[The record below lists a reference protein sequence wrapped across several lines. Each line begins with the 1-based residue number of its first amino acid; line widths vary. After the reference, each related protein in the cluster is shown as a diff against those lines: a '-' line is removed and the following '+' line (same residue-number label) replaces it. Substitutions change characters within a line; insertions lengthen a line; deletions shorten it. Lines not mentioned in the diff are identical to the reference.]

1 MRALTSIATALAL
14 AGLLGLAMAEPDE
27 AKSPAERGRALF
39 HDTKGLEYPSC
50 AMCHNLV
57 PEAEERKKA
66 KRLPPGVTLYG
77 SAVRSGWRNRSTY
90 ADVGEA
96 SQTCAKLWQKRK
108 KGLKAGQRAD
118 LVAFLK
124 TLAPKGPLPMR
135 KVQRTPKLLKE
146 SDGGDAEL
154 GKRLIGLHCSGCHGA
169 KVDDFSSEL
178 KPNRLRKPVVARKV
192 RGYNAKGKFKPQDG
206 MMSYF
211 TNDRLPDG
219 DLKNILAYLG
229 R

>member
-1 MRALTSIATALAL
+1 MRALSWIAIALVP
-14 AGLLGLAMAEPDE
+14 AGLLGLAVAGPDE
-27 AKSPAERGRALF
+27 AKSPAERGKALF

-50 AMCHNLV
+50 AMCHNLE

-66 KRLPPGVTLYG
+66 EHLPQGATLYG
-77 SAVRSGWRNRSTY
+77 SAVRQGWRNRSTY

-108 KGLKAGQRAD
+108 KGLKADQRAD

-124 TLAPKGPLPMR
+124 TLVPKGPWPMR
-135 KVQRTPKLLKE
+135 KVQRTPKLLE
-146 SDGGDAEL
+146 ELDGGDAEK
-154 GKRLIGLHCSGCHGA
+154 GKKLIELHCGGCHGA
-169 KVDDFSSEL
+169 GVDDFSSEL
-178 KPNRLRKPVVARKV
+178 RPNRLRKPVVARKV
-192 RGYNAKGKFKPQDG
+192 RGYNAKSKFKPEDG

-211 TNDRLPDG
+211 TYDRLPDE
-219 DLKNILAYLG
+219 DLKHILAYLG